1 MSRKL
6 YSKNGVHHNYIFQNA
21 DKTWCLTKKKCQFNN
36 SLDDGAYNCDIFF
49 FTIWLE
55 GCVYVTKYVTVFYLL
70 QDFLY
75 GIFFYELNYKWSLA
89 IILIFLMQYIFWHS
103 LSLMKHI
110 TINNPYHIY
119 HIWFKICIK
128 WL

>member
-21 DKTWCLTKKKCQFNN
+21 DKTWCLTPKKCQFNN

-89 IILIFLMQYIFWHS
+89 IILNIFNAIYILTFS
-103 LSLMKHI
+103 
-110 TINNPYHIY
+110 
-119 HIWFKICIK
+119 
-128 WL
+128 